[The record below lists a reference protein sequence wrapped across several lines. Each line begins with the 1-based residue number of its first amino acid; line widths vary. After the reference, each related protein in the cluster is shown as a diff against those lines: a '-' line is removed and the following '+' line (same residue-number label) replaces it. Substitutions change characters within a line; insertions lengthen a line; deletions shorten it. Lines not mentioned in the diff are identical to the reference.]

1 MANVPISKLP
11 ALPTDTVISTDLF
24 PVSRGNTTYKATGD
38 SFQQYPSFRNK
49 IINGDMRI
57 DQRNAGTALSFGN
70 IARYHTLD
78 RWAISNFGM
87 DQSNTLLGVQRVDIS
102 STDPNGE
109 FQYAIRL
116 FGRPGNPNLVGGDLV
131 ELNQYIESSNSR
143 CIANKKVVL
152 SFRLRTNTAT
162 VPVTWVLLYPDSTD
176 NFSTTGTPIQ
186 SGTVTATT
194 TPTTFSTPP
203 ISLPNGVIRGLRV
216 VLEVGS
222 ASINLP
228 SGRALDI
235 TGVQLEEGSIATPFE
250 HRPFQTELALCQRYF
265 EKSYEIN
272 TAVGSNDGTS
282 ALLYEPQNVPV
293 GTALNWYIHAPFVVT
308 KRKVPITNCYGRSN
322 TANRLWDPQQLK
334 EQACFPATGS
344 VSRATFAPSGSL
356 TTYTNVA
363 GNAWFYTG
371 GDFYL
376 HWTADAEL

>member
-57 DQRNAGTALSFGN
+57 DQRNAGAAVSLAPV
-70 IARYHTLD
+70 ARYYTLD
-78 RWAISNFGM
+78 RWAISNFGST
-87 DQSNTLLGVQRVDIS
+87 SNFGVQRVDIS
-102 STDPNGE
+102 STDPDGE

-194 TPTTFSTPP
+194 TPTTFFTPP

-222 ASINLP
+222 TSINLP
-228 SGRALDI
+228 SG
-235 TGVQLEEGSIATPFE
+235 
-250 HRPFQTELALCQRYF
+250 
-265 EKSYEIN
+265 
-272 TAVGSNDGTS
+272 
-282 ALLYEPQNVPV
+282 
-293 GTALNWYIHAPFVVT
+293 
-308 KRKVPITNCYGRSN
+308 
-322 TANRLWDPQQLK
+322 
-334 EQACFPATGS
+334 
-344 VSRATFAPSGSL
+344 
-356 TTYTNVA
+356 
-363 GNAWFYTG
+363 
-371 GDFYL
+371 
-376 HWTADAEL
+376 